1 MINRIISAFD
11 IDLNNAILRLNTM
24 VESFLHYHPGWE
36 ADENIEVE
44 ERYVGWSGERQKV
57 FLASKL
63 VKLTNRP
70 MKDEQKKEEIQKER
84 ERRKALCSR
93 IK

>member
-1 MINRIISAFD
+1 
-11 IDLNNAILRLNTM
+11 M
-24 VESFLHYHPGWE
+24 VDYFLYSHYGWE
-36 ADENIEVE
+36 ADEAVEVE
-44 ERYVGWSGERQKV
+44 ERYTSLNGQKQKV